1 MKNVGYYNGVIG
13 PIEQMT
19 IPMDDRAVYFGD
31 GVYDATYA
39 ANQIIFEADAHIAR
53 FFRSAQALRI
63 APPVTPEAL
72 KPELQRCVEPVSYTH
87 LPNAKGQQLISEA
100 LTDFFSKEQAALA

>member
-72 KPELQRCVEPVSYTH
+72 KPELQRCVELIDSAGEVQVYFQCTRGTAPVSYTH
-87 LPNAKGQQLISEA
+87 LL
-100 LTDFFSKEQAALA
+100 

>member
-39 ANQIIFEADAHIAR
+39 ANRIIFEADAHIA
-53 FFRSAQALRI
+53 
-63 APPVTPEAL
+63 
-72 KPELQRCVEPVSYTH
+72 VSYTH
-87 LPNAKGQQLISEA
+87 LDVYKRQPPRGCGIL
-100 LTDFFSKEQAALA
+100 LF